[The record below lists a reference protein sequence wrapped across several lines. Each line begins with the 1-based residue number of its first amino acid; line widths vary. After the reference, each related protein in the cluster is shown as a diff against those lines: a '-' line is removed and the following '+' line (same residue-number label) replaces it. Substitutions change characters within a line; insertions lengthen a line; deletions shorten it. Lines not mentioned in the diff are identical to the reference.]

1 MTGVKSDPR
10 TMPTNRPRR
19 RDDSVTERSNSKA
32 PSNRQPG
39 EHPDESLNPQSRQ
52 KPQTHV
58 QPNQVLRVGDTPAP
72 STPRSLWRP
81 PRPSAAPALL
91 YFTVTIAVIAGC
103 LSTLRIFVGAG
114 FAFLIAASVIIAIWV
129 PYIVRMARIPWF
141 VGLFAS
147 AGIQVWLMLRW
158 AADNT
163 QALLTPATPA
173 VPLGS
178 GTPSLRAALVPKV
191 TVESLPRIST
201 IVDRFGTLPSFEISG
216 DRVSVA
222 QAGKL
227 IREALL
233 QVNAIVAPAPML
245 VGFGLV
251 VAGVAW
257 IVGTLTEVFLG
268 SFRARFEAL
277 LPMSVAAIASA
288 LLISHTTDPH
298 RIRWVA
304 AVGAACALH
313 VVAVAALERRNL
325 GNWFA
330 GSKPRALR
338 SGVVALG
345 VLGIIGATSI
355 RIVERLNVD
364 RRESALDWRVSQQ
377 ETPSG
382 PTSITSPLASMQRQL
397 LQQSDLEQFRVKS
410 LANGQ
415 PIPSYW
421 RQTSL
426 SKFAA
431 GEEWKGSGSYRRVK
445 ASDELLSGP
454 ENDGVVLEQEI
465 EIGALSHKQLP
476 VAWEARSVKVLRSV
490 DSTLSSSPNAAPA
503 TLAAGATS
511 TVIDDGVTTA
521 GQVDPV
527 TPNSQTV
534 VPPDSTGVIPPK
546 PSLSFDEQSLTL
558 LSAKG
563 PRPGQRYLVRSIVRR
578 SIPEEIANAI
588 VVVDPTDPELQLPA
602 LPNRIKALAERVTVS
617 QTSTV
622 AKAKAIQDY
631 LRANYTYSLEVPENV
646 VASPLDDFLF
656 ESKTGYCVQFAG
668 AFTVLARSLGIPA
681 RLALGYTPGRLTEDG
696 YFSVTGKNAH
706 AWPEVRLADNRWVA
720 FEPTPGRG
728 NPGNEA
734 ITGIEGID
742 GSESPD
748 NTVPSTTTTT
758 TTIALIVEA
767 VPTVPETITT
777 LDSPTPTSGAN
788 SGNKAW
794 LWILLALVGLGGGSW
809 WWSRRRQEAT
819 VIVTDRTRRV
829 LRTQEPAAQIDALWD
844 RVEGRVAKLVKPR
857 ASQETE
863 IAFAAR
869 AQSVAPQMTELALLT
884 QRARYGTAA
893 TVSETDA
900 TTAVGLAEAIDAV
913 LQASPL

>member
-1 MTGVKSDPR
+1 MTSVEGNAR
-10 TMPTNRPRR
+10 TVPTNRPRT
-19 RDDSVTERSNSKA
+19 RDGSVAERSTGKPPTNQ
-32 PSNRQPG
+32 QPG
-39 EHPDESLNPQSRQ
+39 DQPRLPPDA
-52 KPQTHV
+52 T
-58 QPNQVLRVGDTPAP
+58 VLRVRDTPPP

-81 PRPSAAPALL
+81 PRPSAASALL
-91 YFTVTIAVIAGC
+91 YLTVTIAVIVGC

-129 PYIVRMARIPWF
+129 PYFVRMARIPWV

-147 AGIQVWLMLRW
+147 AGIQAWLMLRW

-163 QALLTPATPA
+163 QGLLTPATTTA
-173 VPLGS
+173 PLS
-178 GTPSLRAALVPKV
+178 SATPSLQAALVPKI
-191 TVESLPRIST
+191 TAESLPRIT
-201 IVDRFGTLPSFEISG
+201 TAVHRFGTLPPFKIPG

-227 IREALL
+227 VREALL

-251 VAGVAW
+251 VAAVAW

-338 SGVVALG
+338 TGMVALG
-345 VLGIIGATSI
+345 VLGIVGATSI

-364 RRESALDWRVSQQ
+364 QRESMVDWRVSQQ

-397 LQQSDLEQFRVKS
+397 LQQSNLEQFRVKA
-410 LANGQ
+410 LADGQ
-415 PIPSYW
+415 PLASYW

-426 SKFAA
+426 SKFGE

-445 ASDELLSGP
+445 TSDELLAGP
-454 ENDGVVLEQEI
+454 EAEGVVLEQEI
-465 EIGALSHKQLP
+465 EIGALPNKQLP

-490 DSTLSSSPNAAPA
+490 DSSVNSSPSATPA
-503 TLAAGATS
+503 GVATP
-511 TVIDDGVTTA
+511 TVVDDGSTPA

-527 TPNSQTV
+527 DPVNPVNPVNSGSETTTPSAG
-534 VPPDSTGVIPPK
+534 TGVVPPK

-563 PRPGQRYLVRSIVRR
+563 PRPGQRYWVRSIVRR
-578 SIPEEIANAI
+578 SIPDDVAAA
-588 VVVDPTDPELQLPA
+588 VVFTDPADPELQLPA

-631 LRANYTYSLEVPENV
+631 LRANYTYSLEVPENT

-668 AFTVLARSLGIPA
+668 AFTVLARSIGIPA

-706 AWPEVRLADNRWVA
+706 AWPEVRRVRVARQHRTEHNHNDDHHRPERRSGSDYSRNRHHARFANTEIRWQLWGQGLALGPARSSRFGCRGLVVV
-720 FEPTPGRG
+720 PSPPGGYGHRDGPHATGAANPRARG
-728 NPGNEA
+728 TDRCVVGPGGTAGGQAGQAPCQPGNRNRLCRSHPKRCA
-734 ITGIEGID
+734 
-742 GSESPD
+742 P
-748 NTVPSTTTTT
+748 N
-758 TTIALIVEA
+758 
-767 VPTVPETITT
+767 
-777 LDSPTPTSGAN
+777 
-788 SGNKAW
+788 
-794 LWILLALVGLGGGSW
+794 
-809 WWSRRRQEAT
+809 
-819 VIVTDRTRRV
+819 
-829 LRTQEPAAQIDALWD
+829 
-844 RVEGRVAKLVKPR
+844 GRVGAAHPTGPLR
-857 ASQETE
+857 HSFNGQRSRCHHRGWAS
-863 IAFAAR
+863 
-869 AQSVAPQMTELALLT
+869 
-884 QRARYGTAA
+884 
-893 TVSETDA
+893 
-900 TTAVGLAEAIDAV
+900 
-913 LQASPL
+913 